1 MDSALSPGWPEE
13 GAVGFSGYR
22 TRYRPGLDLV
32 LRDLDLELR
41 PGEKVGVC
49 GRTGA
54 GKSSLTMALFRI
66 MEAAGGRV
74 SRTKRSHHN
83 AVFKTTFIKSFS
95 VYVHLGKKVHWHI
108 SLTSP

>member
-1 MDSALSPGWPEE
+1 M
-13 GAVGFSGYR
+13 
-22 TRYRPGLDLV
+22 

-74 SRTKRSHHN
+74 SRTRVLITSKQTDFNIRIC
-83 AVFKTTFIKSFS
+83 VLYIP
-95 VYVHLGKKVHWHI
+95 GKKQFI
-108 SLTSP
+108 GTSRSTFTSS